1 MNTSTPT
8 DGVQSRSLKPHAAI
22 AALLAVVVVYLKFAG
37 RGWLAPDNRLLIW
50 YGEANGPGTSQHL
63 LDPYSFTHF
72 LHGVAFC
79 WLIMLAGKKLSHLW
93 QLACAVALES
103 GWEIL
108 ENSEFI
114 IRRYREATIALG
126 YNGDSI
132 INSLSDIFVCSLGF
146 IVAKKLGFKK
156 SLALFVVVELFLL
169 FWIRD
174 NLIMNVIMLIYP
186 VEAIKAWQTVG

>member
-1 MNTSTPT
+1 MTSSAPT
-8 DGVQSRSLKPHAAI
+8 DNIQSSSFRPLAAI
-22 AALLAVVVVYLKFAG
+22 TVLLVAVVVYLEFAG
-37 RGWLAPDNRLLIW
+37 RSWLAPDNRLFFW

-93 QLACAVALES
+93 QLACAVALEG
-103 GWEIL
+103 GWEML
-108 ENSEFI
+108 ENSEVI

-146 IVAKKLGFKK
+146 IVAKKLGFRK

-174 NLIMNVIMLIYP
+174 NLILNVIMLIYP
-186 VEAIKAWQTVG
+186 VEAIKAWQAGG